1 MSLTQAQINHL
12 AKLTSLHPGDDLE
25 ISSVLDSFASLANTD
40 TSDINVIS
48 RSGQDALILRDD
60 AVVDSNISD
69 ELLACSMQ
77 KKAAH
82 QIVLGG
88 IMIGE

>member
-1 MSLTQAQINHL
+1 MSLTQAQITHL
-12 AKLTSLHPGDDLE
+12 ARLTSLRPEVDLE
-25 ISSVLDSFASLANTD
+25 ISSVLDSFASLERTD
-40 TSDINVIS
+40 TSSIARIS
-48 RSGQDALILRDD
+48 RSGQATLILRDD
-60 AVVDSNISD
+60 RVIDSRLAD
-69 ELLACSMQ
+69 ALLDCSSQ